1 MIFIYLPLLFLTAF
15 ILLYIAKELA
25 KKFRTFVHHF
35 FICLLAWYLIFSIG
49 VFGAFWVYGTHNGEI
64 HVLEYFGFLLAVTFF
79 YYIYF
84 WLPIAFINTFIFQ
97 YLYKMPE
104 NNEVSD
110 DV

>member
-35 FICLLAWYLIFSIG
+35 FICQFAWYLIFSINL
-49 VFGAFWVYGTHNGEI
+49 FSIYLLNDI
-64 HVLEYFGFLLAVTFF
+64 PSDKISVLETLGLSFGVTFF
-79 YYIYF
+79 YLFII
-84 WLPIAFINTFIFQ
+84 WLPIAIINTFIFQ
-97 YLYKMPE
+97 YLYKMPVDKE
-104 NNEVSD
+104 ASG